1 MLHFDLGGY
10 LHMASVTGLGTVV
23 VRGIGDVGSAVA
35 HRLYRAGYAV
45 LLHDGAQP
53 ATTRRGMAFTDA
65 IFDGSAVLEEVTA
78 VRVDEL
84 DALQALLRA
93 REVIPVVTAGLTEV
107 LDAARPTV
115 LVDARM
121 RKRSRPEPQR
131 GLAPLMIGL
140 GPTFTAGENVDLA
153 VETSWGDDLGRVI
166 ERGPALP
173 LKGEPR
179 PIGGH
184 ARDRYVY
191 APLAGIFRT
200 VCRIGQ
206 FVLAG
211 ELIAHIGATPLH
223 APLDGALRGLT
234 HDGVPVAAG
243 TKVIEVDPRGA
254 AAVITGIG
262 ERPGRIA
269 AGVLR
274 AVESWYATW

>member
-1 MLHFDLGGY
+1 M
-10 LHMASVTGLGTVV
+10 VV
-23 VRGIGDVGSAVA
+23 VRGAGDVGSAVA
-35 HRLYRAGYAV
+35 HRLYRAGYTV

-53 ATTRRGMAFTDA
+53 TTTRRGMAFADA

-84 DALQALLRA
+84 DALEALLRV
-93 REVIPVVTAGLTEV
+93 REAIPVVNAGLDEV

-131 GLAPLMIGL
+131 GLAPLTIGL
-140 GPTFTAGENVDLA
+140 GPGFVAGENVDLA

-166 ERGPALP
+166 ERGPTLP
-173 LKGEPR
+173 LEGEPR

-200 VCRIGQ
+200 TCRIGQ
-206 FVLAG
+206 LVRQD
-211 ELIAHIGATPLH
+211 ELIAHIDTTPLH
-223 APLDGALRGLT
+223 APLGGALRGLT
-234 HDGVPVAAG
+234 HDGVPLAAG
-243 TKVIEVDPRGA
+243 TKVIEVDPRGVTA
-254 AAVITGIG
+254 TVTGIG

-269 AGVLR
+269 DRVLR
-274 AVESWYATW
+274 AVEWWHATW